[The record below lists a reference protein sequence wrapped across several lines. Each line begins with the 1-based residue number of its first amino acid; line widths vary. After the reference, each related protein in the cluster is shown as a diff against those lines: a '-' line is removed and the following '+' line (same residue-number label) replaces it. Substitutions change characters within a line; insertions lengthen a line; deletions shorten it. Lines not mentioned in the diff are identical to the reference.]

1 MSATTFAGV
10 AAIGEAAGTEEQMLE
25 IGRKAKAAARRL
37 ALATPA
43 QKDAA
48 LAAMAQAIRAR
59 SAAICEANAEDV
71 AEARRQ
77 GMTASFV
84 DRLALDPAR
93 VEAIAAGVDLVRSLP
108 DPVGEVMS
116 AWDRPNGLRIER
128 VRVPLGVVGVIYESR
143 PNVTADAAA
152 LCLKSG
158 NAAILRGGSDS
169 FRSSR
174 AIHQAIAAGLEKA
187 GLPAAAISLVPTRD
201 REAVGLMLQG
211 LGGTIDVIIPRGG
224 KSLVARVQAE
234 ARVPVF
240 AHLDGNNHVYVHGA
254 APLGMARDIVL
265 NAKMRRTSVCGAAET
280 LLVDEACAG
289 THLKPLVTALID
301 AGCEVR
307 GDSLTR
313 IVDPRVKAA
322 TEEDWFTEFG
332 DAIIAVKVVSGL
344 GDAIA
349 HIERYGS
356 HHTDAIV
363 TTDQVAADRFLAEVD
378 SAIVLHNASTQ
389 FADGGEFG
397 FGAEI
402 GIATGRMHARGPV
415 GVEQLTTFK
424 YRVRGA
430 GQTRP

>member
-10 AAIGEAAGTEEQMLE
+10 AAIGEAAGTEEQMQE

-48 LAAMAQAIRAR
+48 LAAMAQVIRAR

-313 IVDPRVKAA
+313 IVDPRVKPAS
-322 TEEDWFTEFG
+322 EEDWSTEFS

-415 GVEQLTTFK
+415 GVEQLTSFK